1 MIRGNLYV
9 IAQIHESNGD
19 TVVSQ
24 FSVDIKIFVIEIHC
38 KFTWLRTIL
47 CRLLVQVLR
56 TNLIPHLLNTV
67 PHASPWQPDK

>member
-1 MIRGNLYV
+1 M

-38 KFTWLRTIL
+38 KFTWLHTIL
-47 CRLLVQVLR
+47 CRFLVQVLR
-56 TNLIPHLLNTV
+56 TNLILYLMNTA
-67 PHASPWQPDK
+67 PHALPWQPDE